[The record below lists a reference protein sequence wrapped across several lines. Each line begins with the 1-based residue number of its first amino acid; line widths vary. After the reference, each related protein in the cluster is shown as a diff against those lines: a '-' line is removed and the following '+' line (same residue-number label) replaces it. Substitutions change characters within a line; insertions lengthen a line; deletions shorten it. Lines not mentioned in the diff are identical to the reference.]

1 MRHKIRDKNLHVNT
15 VTVFALVLLSPLPFL
30 SPFSYDVQPV
40 QALTFNNSPP
50 SQESLP
56 ILPTNV
62 DNIGLIDIKFT
73 PSLDPTANL
82 HNDTDTG
89 FFFNFI
95 SSISAIDI
103 GDSVFV
109 MTAAKTYDSQNIQFL
124 NVTDPES
131 IYANSN
137 YNSYR
142 IGYTEY
148 ENYNYA
154 LAIDTHPVKIDN
166 FTYALVIID
175 GHDDLTDSLTSPSGQ
190 EYGNAIQI
198 LNITD
203 LSKTTKAKYVSEL
216 NNTVG
221 LVGASHAATVEI
233 DGFTYALITSTY
245 NHNVQIANITNV
257 SDPAILSTITDGN
270 AGYNVLGGASGIAA
284 AQIDG
289 SYYAL
294 VASIHDGSLTII
306 NITNPAS
313 PSNVSAVIN
322 STTYPRLYGAYD
334 VASVEINNSHY
345 ALVASGT
352 DSLTI
357 INITNPALPSNVST
371 FSDDTTYSTSTR
383 ARGVS
388 TVQLDGSYYAMITS
402 QDNNGVKMINISIPS
417 EPVLE
422 YTVTDESGEY
432 TALAGAKDIT
442 TIQIKDAIHLF
453 VSSFADTCNPGN
465 TCYRRLW
472 HTFCWCCCL

>member
-109 MTAAKTYDSQNIQFL
+109 MTAAKTYDSRNIQFL

-148 ENYNYA
+148 ENGDRNG
-154 LAIDTHPVKIDN
+154 N
-166 FTYALVIID
+166 
-175 GHDDLTDSLTSPSGQ
+175 GESNTS
-190 EYGNAIQI
+190 A
-198 LNITD
+198 
-203 LSKTTKAKYVSEL
+203 
-216 NNTVG
+216 NTV
-221 LVGASHAATVEI
+221 TV
-233 DGFTYALITSTY
+233 FTCRFLSLILCL
-245 NHNVQIANITNV
+245 I
-257 SDPAILSTITDGN
+257 
-270 AGYNVLGGASGIAA
+270 
-284 AQIDG
+284 
-289 SYYAL
+289 
-294 VASIHDGSLTII
+294 
-306 NITNPAS
+306 
-313 PSNVSAVIN
+313 
-322 STTYPRLYGAYD
+322 YD
-334 VASVEINNSHY
+334 
-345 ALVASGT
+345 
-352 DSLTI
+352 
-357 INITNPALPSNVST
+357 
-371 FSDDTTYSTSTR
+371 
-383 ARGVS
+383 
-388 TVQLDGSYYAMITS
+388 
-402 QDNNGVKMINISIPS
+402 K
-417 EPVLE
+417 
-422 YTVTDESGEY
+422 
-432 TALAGAKDIT
+432 
-442 TIQIKDAIHLF
+442 
-453 VSSFADTCNPGN
+453 
-465 TCYRRLW
+465 
-472 HTFCWCCCL
+472 